1 MISYLIVYIVSFT
14 FIWLAIK
21 LKEKSAYLSYWL
33 TIASLLSLATFAGLA
48 NVDVGVDKLTYANK
62 VFYQANTIHS
72 FKEFVNINDGIEVG
86 YLILNW
92 IISLFISNI
101 HWYYFIYTLI
111 VCILFYYSI
120 TLFQQYLN
128 IPFQWFLFLTT
139 FFPLTLCLYRQS
151 LAAALITL
159 AVSLQVTKDYKL
171 ISIGLVGL
179 AMLFHSSAAIGL
191 VFLLLIYLINNG
203 EIKYKK
209 NISLLV
215 IVLIFMY
222 NATMILPSLSNMSLI
237 SAKYSDYVNGY
248 LGVENPIS
256 IGVSSVFLIIGLFY
270 LKEMKKSKI
279 FSIAYFFSIINTF
292 IYPLE
297 QISSVIGRLG
307 LYFKIFLALYY
318 GFLINKSINGSK
330 FNIKKSLVGVLII
343 IYIITSN
350 NNFIL
355 GLPNQEGRG
364 TFDIYPYKSDI
375 IENFIGR

>member
-1 MISYLIVYIVSFT
+1 MIPYLIVYIVSYT
-14 FIWLAIK
+14 FIWFATK
-21 LKEKSAYLSYWL
+21 LKEKSIYLSYWL
-33 TIASLLSLATFAGLA
+33 TISSLLSLATFAGLS
-48 NVDVGVDKLTYANK
+48 NLNVGVDKLTYANK
-62 VFYQANTIHS
+62 IFYEATTIHS
-72 FKEFVNINDGIEVG
+72 FKEFININDGIEIG

-92 IISLFISNI
+92 IIGLFISNI

-111 VCILFYYSI
+111 VCILFYCSI
-120 TLFQQYLN
+120 NLLGEHLN
-128 IPFQWFLFLTT
+128 VPFQWFIFLTT

-159 AVSLQVTKDYKL
+159 AIALQVVKDYKL
-171 ISIGLVGL
+171 IPIGLVCL
-179 AMLFHSSAAIGL
+179 AILFHSSAAIGL
-191 VFLLLIYLINNG
+191 VFFVLIYLINKG
-203 EIKYKK
+203 EIKLKK
-209 NISLLV
+209 NTLLLV

-222 NATMILPSLSNMSLI
+222 NASLILPYLSRMSLI
-237 SAKYSDYVNGY
+237 STKYSDYVNGF

-256 IGVSSVFLIIGLFY
+256 IGVSSVFLIFGLFF
-270 LKEMKKSKI
+270 LKDMKNSKI
-279 FSIAYFFSIINTF
+279 FSTAYFFSIINAF

-318 GFLINKSINGSK
+318 GFLISRSIKGNKI
-330 FNIKKSLVGVLII
+330 NIKKSMIAILII
-343 IYIITSN
+343 TYIFTSN

-375 IENFIGR
+375 IDNFLR